1 MKSAIERASMSGPAH
16 LPYRRRGPIVIEWP
30 ILVAVEARLHGY
42 GAGSSLDSQNKWC
55 ILDVPPEPPNP
66 PVLPP
71 KALVP
76 VLFCALPKP
85 VPVEEAPNPV
95 GTRRFE

>member
-1 MKSAIERASMSGPAH
+1 MPGPAR
-16 LPYRRRGPIVIEWP
+16 PSCRRCRLIVIERP
-30 ILVAVEARLHGY
+30 VLVAVRARFY
-42 GAGSSLDSQNKWC
+42 GDRAGSSLDSQNKWC
-55 ILDVPPEPPNP
+55 ILDVPPELPNP

-71 KALVP
+71 KPLV
-76 VLFCALPKP
+76 VLGCALPNP